1 MIDILLGCLAQTVLL
16 LALAPGLN
24 GVIKALK
31 ARLQTRQGPPLRQGY
46 ADLRKW
52 LGKQPVYSEH
62 ASWVSRAAPVVSFAA
77 ILCAGVLMTT
87 VLRRAPLGLSGDLIA
102 VVYLFALARFATAL
116 GGLDAAGAFGGMGSS
131 REMAIAALA
140 EPVLLLSLFSL
151 AARAG
156 GSSLTQLAASA
167 PGLANAGALLAF
179 AALYVV
185 VLAETG
191 RVPIDNPD
199 THLELTM
206 VHEGM
211 ILEASGPDL
220 ALYHWGAMIKQLLLL
235 SLLADLFLPWGL
247 ATTGDGPGALAI
259 SAVLYLLKLV
269 VLAVALA
276 VTETGMA
283 KLRIF
288 RVPDLMGTA
297 FALALL
303 GLAAGPA
310 LHA

>member
-1 MIDILLGCLAQTVLL
+1 M
-16 LALAPGLN
+16 
-24 GVIKALK
+24 
-31 ARLQTRQGPPLRQGY
+31 
-46 ADLRKW
+46 
-52 LGKQPVYSEH
+52 
-62 ASWVSRAAPVVSFAA
+62 SRAAAVVSLAA
-77 ILCAGVLMTT
+77 ILCAGMLMTT
-87 VLRRAPLGLSGDLIA
+87 VARQAPLGLSGDLIA

-140 EPVLLLSLFSL
+140 EPVLLLALFSL
-151 AARAG
+151 AVRAG
-156 GSSLTQLAASA
+156 GTSLSLMVTAA
-167 PGLANAGALLAF
+167 PGLGNAGAILTF

-185 VLAETG
+185 VIAETG
-191 RVPIDNPD
+191 RIPVDNPD

-211 ILEASGPDL
+211 ILEAAGPDL
-220 ALYHWGAMIKQLLLL
+220 ALYHLGAMVKQLLLL

-247 ATTGDGPGALAI
+247 AAPGDSASLLAFSAALYA
-259 SAVLYLLKLV
+259 LKLV
-269 VLAVALA
+269 VLATSLA
-276 VTETGMA
+276 VTETAMA

>member
-1 MIDILLGCLAQTVLL
+1 MIPILLGCVAQTLLVLG
-16 LALAPGLN
+16 LAPGIN
-24 GVIKALK
+24 GLIKGLK
-31 ARLQTRQGPPLRQGY
+31 ARLQTRDGPPLWQGY
-46 ADLRKW
+46 ADLAKW
-52 LGKQPVYSEH
+52 LRKRQVYSAH
-62 ASWVSRAAPVVSFAA
+62 ASWVSRVAPVVSFAA
-77 ILCAGVLMTT
+77 ILCAGLLVTT
-87 VLRRAPLGLSGDLIA
+87 LARQAPLGLSGDLIA
-102 VVYLFALARFATAL
+102 FVYLLVLARFATAL
-116 GGLDAAGAFGGMGSS
+116 GGLDAGGAFGGMGSS
-131 REMAIAALA
+131 REMAISALA
-140 EPVLLLSLFSL
+140 EPVLLLALFSL

-156 GSSLTQLAASA
+156 GSSLTQMVATA
-167 PGLANAGALLAF
+167 PGLGSASSLLTF

-185 VLAETG
+185 LIAETG
-191 RVPIDNPD
+191 RIPVDNPD

-220 ALYHWGAMIKQLLLL
+220 ALYHWGAMVKQLLLFG
-235 SLLADLFLPWGL
+235 LLVDLFLPWGL
-247 ATTGDGPGALAI
+247 AAAGEGAGAVAL
-259 SAVLYLLKLV
+259 SALLYLLKIG
-269 VLAVALA
+269 VLATAVA
-276 VTETGMA
+276 VTETAMA